1 MTEQNYAAMTEHE
14 LRQEIANLKEK
25 ARKAEQLG
33 IVNEFAVYERKAIM
47 AAAYLVDIS
56 TIIIGEMYR
65 IDGAPGEFF
74 QLVEKKNTKIEPPTF
89 VMKEEDKIQQLESQL
104 ALSKEEAARW
114 FVEDDKVSKER
125 LANLQ
130 NEVENLKKDY
140 NEKVAKWNEEKKS
153 VDETKKLK
161 EKLAELNAK
170 VEKAE
175 NEANLEL
182 ASKLKYQDMPAL
194 KKEIEEKEN
203 APEKIKF
210 KDIAKIN
217 P

>member
-74 QLVEKKNTKIEPPTF
+74 QVDRIKGRFAWGHRLGSDRF
-89 VMKEEDKIQQLESQL
+89 
-104 ALSKEEAARW
+104 EEAIPVSMLAPM
-114 FVEDDKVSKER
+114 KVGK
-125 LANLQ
+125 
-130 NEVENLKKDY
+130 
-140 NEKVAKWNEEKKS
+140 
-153 VDETKKLK
+153 
-161 EKLAELNAK
+161 
-170 VEKAE
+170 
-175 NEANLEL
+175 
-182 ASKLKYQDMPAL
+182 
-194 KKEIEEKEN
+194 
-203 APEKIKF
+203 
-210 KDIAKIN
+210 
-217 P
+217 